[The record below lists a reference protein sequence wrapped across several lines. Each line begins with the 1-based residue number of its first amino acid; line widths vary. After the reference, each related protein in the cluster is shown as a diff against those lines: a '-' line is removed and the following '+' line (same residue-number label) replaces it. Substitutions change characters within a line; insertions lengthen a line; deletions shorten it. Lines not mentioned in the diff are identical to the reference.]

1 VNTRAVL
8 HLPYQAARTPLA
20 ILDTQLVKRLPD
32 DSPPRLAFE
41 RLLGTI
47 DEAAGRLLDDKGLER
62 RGTQLR
68 ERADKLGHAA
78 QLEQRAA
85 TRRRAATEMVQD
97 AKQEA
102 GALRNGARS
111 HQRDGVQAALETERK
126 EKQAATRRSRAQA
139 STAKRQADARAARKI
154 ESVEQQ
160 RTATEARANARERR
174 ATVKASADLAQAAA
188 GKAAARARRS
198 EAAQLGKL
206 AEDTQRARKNS

>member
-1 VNTRAVL
+1 VNTRAIL

-32 DSPPRLAFE
+32 DSAPRLVFE
-41 RLLGTI
+41 RLLGSI

-68 ERADKLGHAA
+68 VRADMLGRAA
-78 QLEQRAA
+78 QLERRAA
-85 TRRRAATEMVQD
+85 ARRRAATETVQD
-97 AKQEA
+97 AKQDA

-111 HQRDGVQAALETERK
+111 YQRDGVQAALETERK
-126 EKQAATRRSRAQA
+126 AKQAATRRARAQA
-139 STAKRQADARAARKI
+139 STAKRQADARAARKL

-160 RTATEARANARERR
+160 RTVSEARAKARERR
-174 ATVKASADLAQAAA
+174 ANAKASADLARAAA
-188 GKAAARARRS
+188 EKTAARTRRS

-206 AEDTQRARKNS
+206 ADVKQRARKNS